1 MTREDLE
8 RIADELEEVINSSV
22 FDPYSREEDAI
33 RKAMDELRWKAEE
46 ME

>member
-8 RIADELEEVINSSV
+8 RLADELEEVINSSV

-33 RKAMDELRWKAEE
+33 RKALNELRWKAEK